1 MIEHDAALT
10 RCIDRRDVLCAHRN
24 PQQRHAERGLITRCR
39 ASSPRPGSLGQVVAT
54 GVQVKR
60 TGGGGV
66 FWGCEEDG
74 SLGVCA
80 PRWVGGVAWR
90 VGGCRA
96 SGACLLGCVTTSQAR
111 LTQTTTTV
119 MKGDLGR
126 WRLETS

>member
-60 TGGGGV
+60 TGGGGGFSGGV
-66 FWGCEEDG
+66 KRTGAWGCARPG
-74 SLGVCA
+74 GLGVW
-80 PRWVGGVAWR
+80 RGVWVVVGPAGPVYLVASPPVR
-90 VGGCRA
+90 HG
-96 SGACLLGCVTTSQAR
+96 
-111 LTQTTTTV
+111 
-119 MKGDLGR
+119 
-126 WRLETS
+126 